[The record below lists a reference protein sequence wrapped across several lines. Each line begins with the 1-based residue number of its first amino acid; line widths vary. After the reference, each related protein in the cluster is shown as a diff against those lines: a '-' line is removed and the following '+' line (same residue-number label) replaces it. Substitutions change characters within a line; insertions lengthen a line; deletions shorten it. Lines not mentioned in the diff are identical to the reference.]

1 MKNNN
6 GKSILPATPYILW
19 SSLFIVIP
27 LLIVIFFSFT
37 ISTSDGYK
45 FSLENFQRLLD
56 PNYFTVFKR
65 SIWLAFQA
73 TIGCLI
79 LGYPVAYLT
88 DGYKFSLENFQRL
101 LDPNYFTVFKR
112 SIWLAFQATI
122 GCLILGYPVA
132 YLISKMRPG
141 KRDMLIMLF
150 IVPMWMNFLLRT
162 YAWLPILG
170 KNGFI
175 NNFLELIGIG
185 RVNLLYNDFAVL
197 LGMVYNFL
205 PFMVLPIYTVL
216 TKMDTDLINAASDLG
231 ASRGILYNDFAV
243 LLGMVYNFLPFMV
256 LPIYTVL
263 TKMDTDL
270 INAASDLGASRGK
283 VFSKIILPLSMPGVV
298 SGITMVFMP
307 AVSTFVISR
316 LLGGGQYMLLGN
328 LIEQQYTTMGDW
340 NFGSAIAI
348 FMMIVI
354 LISMGIMNL
363 FEGSDDKEGGGSML
377 W

>member
-1 MKNNN
+1 MKKNN
-6 GKSILPATPYILW
+6 GKSILPAAPYIVW

-37 ISTSDGYK
+37 VSTSDGYK

-65 SIWLAFQA
+65 SIWLA
-73 TIGCLI
+73 L
-79 LGYPVAYLT
+79 
-88 DGYKFSLENFQRL
+88 K
-101 LDPNYFTVFKR
+101 
-112 SIWLAFQATI
+112 ATI

-170 KNGFI
+170 KNGII
-175 NNFLELIGIG
+175 NNFLDFIGVG
-185 RVNLLYNDFAVL
+185 RINLLYNDFAVL
-197 LGMVYNFL
+197 LGMIYNFL

-216 TKMDTDLINAASDLG
+216 TKMDKDLINAASDLG
-231 ASRGILYNDFAV
+231 ANRV
-243 LLGMVYNFLPFMV
+243 
-256 LPIYTVL
+256 
-263 TKMDTDL
+263 
-270 INAASDLGASRGK
+270 K
-283 VFSKIILPLSMPGVV
+283 VFTKIIFPLSMPGVI

-348 FMMIVI
+348 FMMIII

-363 FEGSDDKEGGGSML
+363 FESSDDKEGGGSML